1 MAVAETAS
9 WLQRTSTLLAPG
21 PWQWAWL
28 SPWAWL
34 FSSEVA
40 SAYAAYN
47 ASAVSNSTDL
57 ELRAEAPPSPSAL
70 ALYEHLSLPVPLPSA
85 AHLGLATGLLLA
97 LFFNA
102 RRDAFKER
110 KRAEA
115 WAVRVA
121 CSAAWV
127 AGAAAALPGAAALVA
142 ACALYR
148 RLAAAVLACTT
159 GRDFAG
165 LLAGPDAVWAVE
177 DDAARSV
184 INVLAT
190 LQLDRETVHAVCGQV
205 EDDGVDGAQLLR
217 HLRSL
222 LLERLQ
228 SGALP
233 EKLLLLRR
241 HSPLGYFYWQR
252 RPQPLRL
259 DAVVREHVRFLDD
272 EDDLDEDAARSVARA
287 QSLLEHLRLQQS
299 AGVCRL
305 GGRRQHGVGGQWCW
319 LGALRR
325 RLCEL
330 ANAPLPQGHAAG
342 WEVLVSAA
350 PLAAGPADAGQDP
363 LTAMEEGLPEGVV
376 GGGFRV
382 FPVLLR
388 VHHSL
393 GDGVALL
400 HLLTHALSGS
410 PQSSPPSTPPPPASE
425 ASFFQRTSCT
435 PGDGRATPIIC
446 QVPTLRA
453 MPATTNAWPPQ
464 PPASLSTETE
474 HAPPVAALRPRSP
487 APAPDPA
494 PGDRERDLAVWV
506 EAARRS
512 SPAAWAPPRPATPGL
527 RDSSAPG
534 SRPATPFHSAPSSRP
549 ATPFQCFIDAAGD
562 AVSFT
567 AAVNSRCPTQVGA
580 GQCPAGDGS
589 RPTSP
594 LAPPDSPVKRPASPV
609 PPYIP
614 GVPASPVRRPPRRV
628 LNGQT
633 PHRPYSPSA
642 PALTRLHCYSGGA
655 AAFADDLCDSSCG
668 LDSRG
673 GTTVYYYSATDGS
686 CRKLTRNF
694 SHDDE
699 RSIAPDTPERTKSKN
714 LARSVSFGPVEVLDG
729 SDKETLPQT
738 SIIEQE
744 VNRNNN
750 DTETAAVLEVHN
762 SPVKKVNF
770 EDSPEAKKE
779 IAVDDAPQKPSLLVP
794 AVKVEEVSLQPGT
807 ETEAAQVTTIQ
818 AQQMEPRNKDLPT
831 GGRQK
836 SSECKARQL
845 PKFKLVPEGGQ
856 LLRVEAQLMTANG
869 ASGSPYAPL
878 LQAISESSRS
888 RPAGALEAA
897 RGACS
902 LLLTPAALLQQALL
916 HADHQ
921 LPCPAGQ
928 LSGDKVVTWLSE
940 PRLLEAVRRVRRR
953 ECARFTDVLLAA
965 LAAALDRR
973 LGPRAPRCATVVLPA
988 RVAAPEDRP
997 RPAATDVSSFLD
1009 SPGPRPPLQNRFS
1022 VGLLPL
1028 PLAGASRLPPNRRLR
1043 EVARRSRLLRASPDY
1058 QVNWWLMRVAASV
1071 LPTGLL
1077 GPALRSTRSSLVV
1090 SNLQGPDHRVRIAGH
1105 EVRDLV
1111 FWVPNRGSNG
1121 MGVSILSYAGGL
1133 QLGLQ
1138 LDKAVALGPDDE
1150 ARLLTVVAAE
1160 IHRMDAAS
1168 RADH

>member
-190 LQLDRETVHAVCGQV
+190 LQV

-217 HLRSL
+217 QLRSL

-259 DAVVREHVRFLDD
+259 DAVVREHVRFLDE
-272 EDDLDEDAARSVARA
+272 EDDLGEDAAR
-287 QSLLEHLRLQQS
+287 
-299 AGVCRL
+299 L
-305 GGRRQHGVGGQWCW
+305 GGGRQQGGGGQWCW

-376 GGGFRV
+376 GVGFRV

-410 PQSSPPSTPPPPASE
+410 PQSSPPSSPPPPASE
-425 ASFFQRTSCT
+425 ASFFQRASCT

-453 MPATTNAWPPQ
+453 MPATTRAWPPQ

-474 HAPPVAALRPRSP
+474 HAPPAAALRPRSP
-487 APAPDPA
+487 APAPAPDPA
-494 PGDRERDLAVWV
+494 PGDRQRDLAVWV

-512 SPAAWAPPRPATPGL
+512 TPAAWAPPRPATPGL
-527 RDSSAPG
+527 RD
-534 SRPATPFHSAPSSRP
+534 SSRP

-567 AAVNSRCPTQVGA
+567 AAVNSRSPTQVGA
-580 GQCPAGDGS
+580 GQSPAGGGS

-633 PHRPYSPSA
+633 PHRPYSPTA
-642 PALTRLHCYSGGA
+642 PPLTTLHCYSGGA

-694 SHDDE
+694 SHDDG

-729 SDKETLPQT
+729 SDKETLPHVPT
-738 SIIEQE
+738 TEQE
-744 VNRNNN
+744 INRSDD

-762 SPVKKVNF
+762 SPAKKVNF
-770 EDSPEAKKE
+770 KDSPEAKKE

-794 AVKVEEVSLQPGT
+794 AVKVEEVSLQPGN
-807 ETEAAQVTTIQ
+807 EAEAAQGTTIQ
-818 AQQMEPRNKDLPT
+818 AQQMEPDNKDLP
-831 GGRQK
+831 GGGGQK

-869 ASGSPYAPL
+869 VSGSPYAPL
-878 LQAISESSRS
+878 LQAISESGRS
-888 RPAGALEAA
+888 RCSGALETA
-897 RGACS
+897 RGACA

-921 LPCPAGQ
+921 LPCPAGH

-940 PRLLEAVRRVRRR
+940 PRLLEAARRVRRR

-973 LGPRAPRCATVVLPA
+973 LGPRAPRCATVVLPG
-988 RVAAPEDRP
+988 RVAAPEEPP
-997 RPAATDVSSFLD
+997 RPAAADVSSFLD
-1009 SPGPRPPLQNRFS
+1009 SPGPRPPLENRFS

-1028 PLAGASRLPPNRRLR
+1028 PLAGASRLPPSRRLR

-1090 SNLQGPDHRVRIAGH
+1090 SNLQGPEHRVRIAGH

-1168 RADH
+1168 RSDH

>member
-1 MAVAETAS
+1 MAVAEAAS
-9 WLQRTSTLLAPG
+9 WLQRTSTLLAPA

-102 RRDAFKER
+102 RREAFK
-110 KRAEA
+110 
-115 WAVRVA
+115 
-121 CSAAWV
+121 
-127 AGAAAALPGAAALVA
+127 
-142 ACALYR
+142 
-148 RLAAAVLACTT
+148 
-159 GRDFAG
+159 
-165 LLAGPDAVWAVE
+165 
-177 DDAARSV
+177 
-184 INVLAT
+184 
-190 LQLDRETVHAVCGQV
+190 V

-217 HLRSL
+217 QLRSL

-259 DAVVREHVRFLDD
+259 DAVVREHVRFLGD
-272 EDDLDEDAARSVARA
+272 EDDLDEDAASLFGERA
-287 QSLLEHLRLQQS
+287 AGTLQRLQRS
-299 AGVCRL
+299 AGVRRF
-305 GGRRQHGVGGQWCW
+305 GGRRQHGAGAGQWCW
-319 LGALRR
+319 PGALRR

-342 WEVLVSAA
+342 WEVLVGAA

-363 LTAMEEGLPEGVV
+363 LTAMEEGLPDGVV
-376 GGGFRV
+376 GGGFRL

-425 ASFFQRTSCT
+425 ARFFQRASCT

-474 HAPPVAALRPRSP
+474 HAPPPAALRPRSP
-487 APAPDPA
+487 APAPGPA

-527 RDSSAPG
+527 RDSSAPSSRPATPFHSAPS

-567 AAVNSRCPTQVGA
+567 AAVNSRSPTQVGA
-580 GQCPAGDGS
+580 GQCPAGGGS

-614 GVPASPVRRPPRRV
+614 GVPASPVRRPLRRV

-668 LDSRG
+668 LDGRG
-673 GTTVYYYSATDGS
+673 GTTIYYYSATDGS

-699 RSIAPDTPERTKSKN
+699 RSTAAETPERTQSKN

-738 SIIEQE
+738 SITERE
-744 VNRNNN
+744 MNRDN
-750 DTETAAVLEVHN
+750 DDAETAAVLEAPN
-762 SPVKKVNF
+762 SPVKKVNS
-770 EDSPEAKKE
+770 EDSPEAKME

-794 AVKVEEVSLQPGT
+794 AVKVEEVSLQPGN
-807 ETEAAQVTTIQ
+807 EAEAAQGTTIQ
-818 AQQMEPRNKDLPT
+818 AQQMEPHNKDLPT
-831 GGRQK
+831 GRGQK

-869 ASGSPYAPL
+869 VSGSPYAPL
-878 LQAISESSRS
+878 LQAISESGRS

-897 RGACS
+897 RGACA

-928 LSGDKVVTWLSE
+928 LSGNKVVTWLSE

-973 LGPRAPRCATVVLPA
+973 LGPRAPPSATVVLPG
-988 RVAAPEDRP
+988 RIPGPEARP
-997 RPAATDVSSFLD
+997 RPAAADVSSFLD
-1009 SPGPRPPLQNRFS
+1009 SPGPRPPLENRFS

>member
-148 RLAAAVLACTT
+148 RMAAAVLACTT

-190 LQLDRETVHAVCGQV
+190 LQV

-217 HLRSL
+217 QLRSL

-272 EDDLDEDAARSVARA
+272 EDDLDEDAARF
-287 QSLLEHLRLQQS
+287 
-299 AGVCRL
+299 AGS
-305 GGRRQHGVGGQWCW
+305 RQHGGAAQWCW

-376 GGGFRV
+376 GVGFRV

-410 PQSSPPSTPPPPASE
+410 PQSSPPSSPPPPASE
-425 ASFFQRTSCT
+425 ASFFQRASCT

-474 HAPPVAALRPRSP
+474 QAPPTAALRPRSP
-487 APAPDPA
+487 APAPAPDPA
-494 PGDRERDLAVWV
+494 AGDRERDLARWV

-527 RDSSAPG
+527 RDSSAPSSRPATPFHSAPS

-549 ATPFQCFIDAAGD
+549 ATPFQCFIDATGD

-567 AAVNSRCPTQVGA
+567 AAVNSRSPTQVGA
-580 GQCPAGDGS
+580 GQCPAGGGS

-633 PHRPYSPSA
+633 PHRPYSPTA
-642 PALTRLHCYSGGA
+642 PPLTRLHCYSGGA
-655 AAFADDLCDSSCG
+655 AAFADDLCDSSCR
-668 LDSRG
+668 LDGRG
-673 GTTVYYYSATDGS
+673 GTTIYYYSAADGS

-699 RSIAPDTPERTKSKN
+699 RSTAAETPERTKPKS

-738 SIIEQE
+738 SISERE
-744 VNRNNN
+744 MNRDN
-750 DTETAAVLEVHN
+750 DDAETAAVLEAPN
-762 SPVKKVNF
+762 SPVEKVNS

-794 AVKVEEVSLQPGT
+794 AVKVEEVSLQPGN
-807 ETEAAQVTTIQ
+807 EAEAAQGATIQ
-818 AQQMEPRNKDLPT
+818 AQQMEPHNKDLPT
-831 GGRQK
+831 GRGQK

-869 ASGSPYAPL
+869 VSGSPYAPL
-878 LQAISESSRS
+878 LQAISESGRS

-897 RGACS
+897 RGACA

-973 LGPRAPRCATVVLPA
+973 LGPRAPRSATVVLPG
-988 RVAAPEDRP
+988 RIAAPEARP
-997 RPAATDVSSFLD
+997 RPAAADVSSFLD
-1009 SPGPRPPLQNRFS
+1009 SPGPRPPLENRFS